1 MDQETVAFGG
11 PLAGIVVGLVV
22 LIAGVPAGGLNP
34 VLTAGGIIALIS
46 TGVLARN
53 IGALE

>member
-1 MDQETVAFGG
+1 MDEETMAFGG
-11 PLAGIVVGLVV
+11 PLAGIIIGLAV
-22 LIAGVPAGGLNP
+22 LLAGVPAGGLNP
-34 VLTAGGIIALIS
+34 VLTVGGVIALIS

>member
-22 LIAGVPAGGLNP
+22 LLVGVPAGGLNP

-46 TGVLARN
+46 TGILARN

>member
-1 MDQETVAFGG
+1 MDQETIAFGG
-11 PLAGIVVGLVV
+11 PLAGIIVGMIV
-22 LIAGVPAGGLNP
+22 LLAGVPAGGLNP
-34 VLTAGGIIALIS
+34 VLVVGGVIALVS